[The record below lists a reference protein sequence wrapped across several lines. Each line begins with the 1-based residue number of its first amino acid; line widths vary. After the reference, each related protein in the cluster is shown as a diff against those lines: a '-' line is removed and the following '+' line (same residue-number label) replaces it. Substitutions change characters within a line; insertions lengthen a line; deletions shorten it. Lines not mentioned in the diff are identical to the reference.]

1 MSDLMARL
9 TSKRRYLIEL
19 GVCLGLYVLAIRLSM
34 LLLNDGI
41 ATGIGKPIAALIPM
55 VPGSGM
61 CWVIVRQFH
70 RMDELQRRIQFE
82 ALGFA
87 FAGTAI
93 VTFSYGFLETVG
105 FAKVSMFFVWGVM
118 AVLWSLGM
126 AVATRRYR

>member
-1 MSDLMARL
+1 MS
-9 TSKRRYLIEL
+9 KKRYLVEL
-19 GVCLGLYVLAIRLSM
+19 GVCLALYALAVLIAM
-34 LLLNDGI
+34 QLLNRGI
-41 ATGIGKPIAALIPM
+41 VTGIGQPVVALFPM
-55 VPGSGM
+55 VPGIGF
-61 CWVIVRQFH
+61 CWVMMRQFG

-105 FAKVSMFFVWGVM
+105 YEKLSMFCVWPLM

>member
-1 MSDLMARL
+1 MS
-9 TSKRRYLIEL
+9 KKRYLIEL
-19 GVCLGLYVLAIRLSM
+19 GVCLVLYGLAVLVAM
-34 LLLNDGI
+34 PLLNRGI
-41 ATGIGKPIAALIPM
+41 VTGIGKPVVALFPM
-55 VPGSGM
+55 VPGMGV
-61 CWVIVRQFH
+61 CWVMMRQFG

-93 VTFSYGFLETVG
+93 VTFSYGFLETAG
-105 FAKVSMFFVWGVM
+105 FEKISMFSVWPVM

>member
-1 MSDLMARL
+1 MSDLMSRL
-9 TSKRRYLIEL
+9 KSKRRYLIEL
-19 GVCLGLYVLAIRLSM
+19 GVCLALYVLAIRLSM